1 MSIGGIRWVKIWI
14 KLNTNEKRNE
24 LSSLLVKLD
33 QLINQLG
40 IQNNVSFQLPGVK
53 NYDSNNQVFQT
64 EDEMLLFFYDDI
76 WKIKSKILEL
86 LIKNGYVEELGYF
99 VKNV

>member
-1 MSIGGIRWVKIWI
+1 MNEEMKKLYI

-24 LSSLLVKLD
+24 LSSLMVKLD

-40 IQNNVSFQLPGVK
+40 IQNNINFELPGVK
-53 NYDSNNQVFQT
+53 NYDSNAQVLQT

-86 LIKNGYVEELGYF
+86 LINQD
-99 VKNV
+99 

>member
-1 MSIGGIRWVKIWI
+1 MSEDMKKMYI

-86 LIKNGYVEELGYF
+86 LINQD
-99 VKNV
+99 